1 MNMWCTLAK
10 DELIGPVFLD
20 PFTQSQKAAFK
31 LRHVRP
37 SISLSVCIIAAPTG
51 RISMNFDIEDLR
63 KFVEKIQ
70 IWLNRA
76 KKKRSLY
83 VKS

>member
-1 MNMWCTLAK
+1 VNVWCAPAK
-10 DELIGPVFLD
+10 DEVIGPIFFD
-20 PFTQSQKAAFK
+20 TFAQSQKAPFK

-37 SISLSVCIIAAPTG
+37 SVFLSVCIIAAPTG
-51 RISMNFDIEDLR
+51 RISMNLDIEDLR

-76 KKKRSLY
+76 KNLSR
-83 VKS
+83 KSRFG

>member
-1 MNMWCTLAK
+1 MTVWCALAK
-10 DELIGPVFLD
+10 DEVIGPIFLD
-20 PFTQSQKAAFK
+20 TFAKSQKAPFK
-31 LRHVRP
+31 LRHFRP
-37 SISLSVCIIAAPTG
+37 SFFLSVCIITALTV

-70 IWLNRA
+70 IWLNWA
-76 KKKRSLY
+76 KKRALF